1 MTAREWIRIDA
12 DRQARELKRA
22 QTAERNAKLLKFYA
36 EGLTGPQM
44 GARLRIADSTCWSIL
59 KRLGVKR

>member
-1 MTAREWIRIDA
+1 MSAGNGQAEA
-12 DRQARELKRA
+12 DRQSREINQAMK
-22 QTAERNAKLLKFYA
+22 AERNAKLLKFYA